1 MDSKPIVAS
10 PPFTDSDPAAS
21 PETDPVTGFSIPA
34 SWLLLSADTQVREKI
49 KSGRWTILSNGL
61 LCHRGLTTGTT
72 AAAAC
77 KGAVLSLKG
86 PVKSLEVMTPVGIS
100 VSFPVVADKGFCL
113 ATKDEDGVWKNA
125 IELNEGGMRKFV
137 FGRWKP
143 GYPLG
148 TYGIDPSSR
157 TAWAVLNRDGEYAV
171 RLI

>member
-1 MDSKPIVAS
+1 M
-10 PPFTDSDPAAS
+10 
-21 PETDPVTGFSIPA
+21 TGR
-34 SWLLLSADTQVREKI
+34 V
-49 KSGRWTILSNGL
+49 
-61 LCHRGLTTGTT
+61 
-72 AAAAC
+72 
-77 KGAVLSLKG
+77 
-86 PVKSLEVMTPVGIS
+86 
-100 VSFPVVADKGFCL
+100 CL